1 MPDSGAAITVL
12 TDVVVGGVRLDV
24 DEVCPDEM
32 PDDIEAVDNSDP
44 MVRAGPVPP
53 VTAVTLR
60 CVGFGTLYG
69 FDTIISGIQ
78 TVTLG
83 VGRDG
88 CGIVD
93 SAISNSGSF
102 ILSIVEC
109 ISCVV
114 GEVSCVVGC
123 VVGEVSK
130 AVSLCRARHSE

>member
-1 MPDSGAAITVL
+1 
-12 TDVVVGGVRLDV
+12 
-24 DEVCPDEM
+24 M

-53 VTAVTLR
+53 VTAVTLW

-69 FDTIISGIQ
+69 FDTIIGGIQ

-88 CGIVD
+88 CCIID

-114 GEVSCVVGC
+114 GEVSCVVGD
-123 VVGEVSK
+123 VTK
-130 AVSLCRARHSE
+130 AVTLCRDGQSE